1 MRRKLRLLP
10 PSQTLACLS
19 THGVG
24 DRGWGVGHTPHGRQ
38 QCMTRRGRLG
48 CLVTLPIILN
58 KKPQSLNTAQPG
70 NQLHRETCWREPSC
84 SKPYQARQ
92 GWKRTGQ
99 GCSGT
104 SFKAAAATL
113 AAEAHRGLLEHPAY
127 LPNACLLEEL
137 IPGHVEIHACPLSLG
152 EEEEAVR
159 NAGAFERE

>member
-1 MRRKLRLLP
+1 
-10 PSQTLACLS
+10 
-19 THGVG
+19 
-24 DRGWGVGHTPHGRQ
+24 
-38 QCMTRRGRLG
+38 MTRRGRLG
-48 CLVTLPIILN
+48 CLVTLPMIVN
-58 KKPQSLNTAQPG
+58 KKTPESKHSTTRESE
-70 NQLHRETCWREPSC
+70 LHREKGWRESSC

-92 GWKRTGQ
+92 GGKRTGQ